1 MRFQLSLVLVLISW
15 PWGVAAGQDS
25 AAVQK
30 NRQAAI
36 QALHFGRRIRVA
48 TPSGEFQGTFTGAD
62 AGRLWITRESA
73 VTAVGLAD
81 IDGLWVRGRATK
93 TGALVGT
100 LAGAAIGVAVGL
112 FIGEVVC
119 NSPDC
124 QANTAQVVV
133 VLGLGGGGAG
143 GLVGTIIGLGIPR
156 WHQRFP

>member
-15 PWGVAAGQDS
+15 PWALAAGQDS

-36 QALHFGRRIRVA
+36 QALHLGRRIRIA
-48 TPSGEFQGTFTGAD
+48 TASREFQGAFTGAD
-62 AGRLWITRESA
+62 ASRLWITRDSA
-73 VTAVGLAD
+73 VTAVALAD
-81 IDGLWVRGRATK
+81 IDRLWVRGRATK
-93 TGALVGT
+93 TGALIGT
-100 LAGAAIGVAVGL
+100 LAGVVIGVAVGL

-119 NSPDC
+119 NGPDC

-143 GLVGTIIGLGIPR
+143 GLGGTIIGLGIPS